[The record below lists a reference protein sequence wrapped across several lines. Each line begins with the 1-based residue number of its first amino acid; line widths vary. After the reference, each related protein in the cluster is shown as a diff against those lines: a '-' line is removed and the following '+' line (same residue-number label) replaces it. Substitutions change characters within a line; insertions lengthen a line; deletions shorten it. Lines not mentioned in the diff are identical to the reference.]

1 MQHPKY
7 HIYIK
12 CAQKSKNSAI
22 RFNLLEEEIIRTF
35 VTPYKE
41 GKPFWFCG
49 KLLSPEKVDEVI
61 IFRSY
66 QDGSSLVLPN
76 REMVAGHP
84 DKELVMEKICIG
96 KVKGVSVCTEKF
108 LGRKQK
114 TNAIPE
120 KE

>member
-1 MQHPKY
+1 MEHPKY

-12 CAQKSKNSAI
+12 YVQESKNSAI
-22 RFNLLEEEIIRTF
+22 RFNLSEEEIVRTF

-41 GKPFWFCG
+41 GKSFWFCG
-49 KLLSPEKVDEVI
+49 NLLRPEKVVDVI

-66 QDGSSLVLPN
+66 EDGGALVLPN

-84 DKELVMEKICIG
+84 DKEFVMEKICMG

-108 LGRKQK
+108 LAQKQK
-114 TNAIPE
+114 TNTISE